1 MSILGLIYYM
11 GYFGLC
17 TQCIL
22 YGLLPCCYQLGLW
35 RFAGVFCGSRLVSPM
50 RFVSVYFSGKPPVG
64 LRRRSLFGLASG
76 FGTSDGISGVVFLFQ
91 MSFNCLWRRS
101 LFGFFS
107 RIPTGY
113 LSFSLFYILAL
124 V

>member
-22 YGLLPCCYQLGLW
+22 YGLLPYGCRLGLW

-50 RFVSVYFSGKPPVG
+50 RSVLVYFSGEPLVG
-64 LRRRSLFGLASG
+64 LRRRFLFGLASG
-76 FGTSDGISGVVFLFQ
+76 FGTSDGISGVVFLFPTN
-91 MSFNCLWRRS
+91 FNCL
-101 LFGFFS
+101 
-107 RIPTGY
+107 
-113 LSFSLFYILAL
+113 
-124 V
+124 